1 MLVVLLM
8 PNSFEGAIG
17 IFDSGVGG
25 LTVAKAIMECM
36 PNESIIYL
44 GDTARVPYG
53 TKSPE
58 TVIRYAQTCSKIL
71 IERGVKMLVIACNT
85 ASAHAIPI
93 LQEEY
98 SIPVL
103 GVVNPGAQAA
113 VDATQ
118 TKSIGVIATEGT
130 ISSEIYSKA
139 IRSLDTSAHVH
150 TKACPMFVPLAEEG
164 WLEGEV
170 PRKIAQAYLEEYTI
184 HNIDTLVL
192 GCTHYPLLTNTI
204 QEVVGKNVRLVDS
217 AKETARV
224 VHETLNAMDALADS
238 NELGIHEFLVS
249 DDPDKFNRIGEAFLG
264 QRVEPVEWVDV

>member
-8 PNSFEGAIG
+8 PSNFEGSIG

-25 LTVAKAIMECM
+25 LTVAKAIMKRM

-71 IERGVKMLVIACNT
+71 MERGVKLLVIACNT

-113 VDATQ
+113 VDVTQ

-130 ISSEIYSKA
+130 ISSEIYPQA
-139 IRSLDTSAHVH
+139 IRSLDPSAQVH

-170 PRKIAQAYLEEYTI
+170 PRQIAQAYLEEYAI

-204 QEVVGKNVRLVDS
+204 QEVVGKDVRLVDS